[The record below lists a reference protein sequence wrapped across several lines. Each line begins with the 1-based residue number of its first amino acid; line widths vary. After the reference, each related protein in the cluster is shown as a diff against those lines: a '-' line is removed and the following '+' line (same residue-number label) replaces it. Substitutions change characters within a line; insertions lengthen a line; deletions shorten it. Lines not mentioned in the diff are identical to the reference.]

1 LDPCRR
7 IQKIAERFDGDT
19 QRVRGQLI
27 LDLEARA
34 KTVKG
39 ARALLKAGF
48 EYVTN
53 IKGKKIFRKRK

>member
-1 LDPCRR
+1 MLVELRKLLKDLHAC
-7 IQKIAERFDGDT
+7 
-19 QRVRGQLI
+19 QLI